1 MAKRFLATINDTTL
15 FVQEWLQTPRKTAS
29 VAPSSR
35 ALSKAMAQ
43 WVNPKSK
50 HFVLELGPGTGAITR
65 ALLKHGVPE
74 DRIICIENNP
84 KMAEVLRERFPRTH
98 IIDGDARELDSL
110 LKNHFG
116 VDCVEAV
123 ISSLPLLNFSPDE
136 AENLSNK
143 IRAILRPCGR
153 WVQYSYNLGKEHPKG
168 AEHFDLIKSDVVWMN
183 FPPARLNVYQK
194 NGH

>member
-43 WVNPKSK
+43 WVNPQSK

-74 DRIICIENNP
+74 DRIVCIENNP

-143 IRAILRPCGR
+143 IRAILRPRGR